1 MKFRPVVLFITVL
14 GTALSL
20 MSAATPPKKTVPKKK
35 ASTTKAVTKTA
46 GTTRPTVAHKT
57 TISKTPAKT
66 TTTKNGARRAPVV
79 RRAASQAA
87 PTPERYRE
95 IQSALAE
102 KGYLKSE
109 PNGVW
114 DADSVDAMKRY
125 QADQK
130 QDPSGKITAASIIGL
145 GLGPSTASSPV
156 SAQAAK

>member
-14 GTALSL
+14 ATVLSL
-20 MSAATPPKKTVPKKK
+20 MSAATPPKKTVPRKK
-35 ASTTKAVTKTA
+35 ASTTRAITTKPTA
-46 GTTRPTVAHKT
+46 THKSTT
-57 TISKTPAKT
+57 SKTPAKT
-66 TTTKNGARRAPVV
+66 TAATKKGARRAPVAK
-79 RRAASQAA
+79 RATSQAA

-114 DADSVDAMKRY
+114 DADSIDAMKRY

-130 QDPSGKITAASIIGL
+130 QDSSGKITAASLIGL
-145 GLGPSTASSPV
+145 GLGPSTASSM
-156 SAQAAK
+156 AAK